1 MAKVNKKK
9 KKSNRLKAINYIGSK
24 KFDPFNSVKVKSNE
38 GVNKSDKKPKKEN
51 KKPKKENKKSKVNNN
66 NTRIDKKNNNNI
78 EKLLGIDEGNKNTV
92 NNKPLSIES
101 RDKFIEKLSEEIQKE
116 FGNNVVDAWN
126 DINKVKEAANKV
138 INKNPELK
146 EASEEYLKSRTEAE
160 SEAKKDYTSVYK
172 KFLKEI
178 SQDQD
183 RTRDNNGN
191 EYLGMDFNYRAYAD
205 AIADVFEAEAVSKG
219 INPNDFKQAIRGIR
233 DLEPWELYETDGKTR
248 NGKYRRS
255 RKFKSPREIA
265 NYAMSLC
272 SKGTNTKVID
282 Y

>member
-78 EKLLGIDEGNKNTV
+78 EKLLGIDEGNKNTT

-101 RDKFIEKLSEEIQKE
+101 REKFIEKLSEEIQKE
-116 FGNNVVDAWN
+116 FGDNIVDAWN
-126 DINKVKEAANKV
+126 DINKVKAAANKV

-146 EASEEYLKSRTEAE
+146 EASEDYLKSRTEAE
-160 SEAKKDYTSVYK
+160 SEAKKDYSSEYK

-178 SQDQD
+178 SQDKD
-183 RTRDNNGN
+183 RIRDNNGN
-191 EYLGMDFNYRAYAD
+191 EYSGIDFNYRAYAN
-205 AIADVFEAEAVSKG
+205 AIADVFEAEAVSRG

-272 SKGTNTKVID
+272 SKGASTKVRD

>member
-1 MAKVNKKK
+1 MFI
-9 KKSNRLKAINYIGSK
+9 KSLIRKAINYIGSK
-24 KFDPFNSVKVKSNE
+24 KFDPFSKKS
-38 GVNKSDKKPKKEN
+38 
-51 KKPKKENKKSKVNNN
+51 KKENKKSNVNNE
-66 NTRIDKKNNNNI
+66 NTRIDKDNNNNI
-78 EKLLGIDEGNKNTV
+78 ENLIGIDNSNKNTI

-101 RDKFIEKLSEEIQKE
+101 REKFIKELSEEIKKE
-116 FGNNVVDAWN
+116 FGDNIIDAWN
-126 DINKVKEAANKV
+126 DINKVKEATNKV
-138 INKNPELK
+138 VNKNPELK
-146 EASEEYLKSRTEAE
+146 EASEEYLKSRSEAE
-160 SEAKKDYTSVYK
+160 SEAKKDYSSVYK

-178 SQDQD
+178 SQNRD

-248 NGKYRRS
+248 NGKYRRT
-255 RKFKSPREIA
+255 RKFKTPRQIA
-265 NYAMSLC
+265 EYAMSLC

>member
-1 MAKVNKKK
+1 MAKVNKKR

-24 KFDPFNSVKVKSNE
+24 KFDPYNIKVKSNE
-38 GVNKSDKKPKKEN
+38 GVNKSSKKPKK
-51 KKPKKENKKSKVNNN
+51 KNKKSKVNNKS
-66 NTRIDKKNNNNI
+66 TRIDKKNNNNI
-78 EKLLGIDEGNKNTV
+78 EKLLGIDNSSKNTI
-92 NNKPLSIES
+92 NNKPLSIEL
-101 RDKFIEKLSEEIQKE
+101 REKFIEKLSEEIAKE
-116 FGNNVVDAWN
+116 YGANIIDAWN
-126 DINKVKEAANKV
+126 DINKVKEAADKV

-146 EASEEYLKSRTEAE
+146 EASEEYLKSRSEAE
-160 SEAKKDYTSVYK
+160 SEAKKDYSSEYK

-178 SQDQD
+178 SQDKD
-183 RTRDNNGN
+183 RIRDNNGN

-205 AIADVFEAEAVSKG
+205 AIADVFEAEAVSRG

-272 SKGTNTKVID
+272 SKGANTKVID

>member
-1 MAKVNKKK
+1 MFI
-9 KKSNRLKAINYIGSK
+9 KSLIRKAINYIGSK
-24 KFDPFNSVKVKSNE
+24 KFDPFSKKS
-38 GVNKSDKKPKKEN
+38 
-51 KKPKKENKKSKVNNN
+51 KKENKKSNVNNE
-66 NTRIDKKNNNNI
+66 NTRIDKDNNNNI
-78 EKLLGIDEGNKNTV
+78 ENLIGIDNSNKNTI

-101 RDKFIEKLSEEIQKE
+101 REKFIKELSEEIKKE
-116 FGNNVVDAWN
+116 FGDNIIDAWN
-126 DINKVKEAANKV
+126 DINKVKEATNKV
-138 INKNPELK
+138 VNKNPELK
-146 EASEEYLKSRTEAE
+146 EASEEYLKSRSEAE
-160 SEAKKDYTSVYK
+160 SEAKKDYSSVYK

-178 SQDQD
+178 SQDRD

-248 NGKYRRS
+248 NGKYRRT
-255 RKFKSPREIA
+255 RKFKTPRQIA
-265 NYAMSLC
+265 EYAMSLC

>member
-1 MAKVNKKK
+1 MSIKNLI
-9 KKSNRLKAINYIGSK
+9 RKAINYIGSK
-24 KFDPFNSVKVKSNE
+24 KFDPFS
-38 GVNKSDKKPKKEN
+38 KKA
-51 KKPKKENKKSKVNNN
+51 KKENKKSNVNNE
-66 NTRIDKKNNNNI
+66 NTRIDKDNNNNI
-78 EKLLGIDEGNKNTV
+78 EKLLGIDEGNKNTT
-92 NNKPLSIES
+92 NNKPLSIEL
-101 RDKFIEKLSEEIQKE
+101 REKFIKKLSEELQKE
-116 FGNNVVDAWN
+116 FGDNIVDAWN

-178 SQDQD
+178 SQDKD
-183 RTRDNNGN
+183 RTRDTNGN
-191 EYLGMDFNYRAYAD
+191 EYSGIDFNYRAYAN
-205 AIADVFEAEAVSKG
+205 AIADVFEAEAVSRG

-233 DLEPWELYETDGKTR
+233 DLEPWELYEADGKTR
-248 NGKYRRS
+248 NGKVRRT
-255 RKFKSPREIA
+255 RKFKTPREIA

-272 SKGTNTKVID
+272 SKGASTKVRD

>member
-1 MAKVNKKK
+1 MAKVNKKR

-24 KFDPFNSVKVKSNE
+24 KFDPYNIKEKSDK
-38 GVNKSDKKPKKEN
+38 GVNKSSKKPKK
-51 KKPKKENKKSKVNNN
+51 KNKKSKVNNKI
-66 NTRIDKKNNNNI
+66 TRIDKKNNNNI
-78 EKLLGIDEGNKNTV
+78 EKLIGIDNSSKNTI
-92 NNKPLSIES
+92 NNKPLSIEL
-101 RDKFIEKLSEEIQKE
+101 REKFIKELSEEIKKE
-116 FGNNVVDAWN
+116 YGNNIIDAWN
-126 DINKVKEAANKV
+126 DINKVKEATNKV
-138 INKNPELK
+138 VNKNPELK
-146 EASEEYLKSRTEAE
+146 EASEEYLKSRSEAE
-160 SEAKKDYTSVYK
+160 SEAKKDYSSVYK

-178 SQDQD
+178 SQNRD

-248 NGKYRRS
+248 NGKYRRT
-255 RKFKSPREIA
+255 RKFKTPRQIA
-265 NYAMSLC
+265 DYAMSLC
-272 SKGTNTKVID
+272 SKGANTKVRD

>member
-1 MAKVNKKK
+1 MFI
-9 KKSNRLKAINYIGSK
+9 KSLIRKAINYIGSK
-24 KFDPFNSVKVKSNE
+24 KFDPFSKKS
-38 GVNKSDKKPKKEN
+38 
-51 KKPKKENKKSKVNNN
+51 KKENKKSNVNNE
-66 NTRIDKKNNNNI
+66 NTRIDKDNNNNI
-78 EKLLGIDEGNKNTV
+78 ENLIGIDNSNKNTI

-101 RDKFIEKLSEEIQKE
+101 REKFIKELSEEIKKE
-116 FGNNVVDAWN
+116 FGDNIIDAWN
-126 DINKVKEAANKV
+126 DINKVKEATNKV
-138 INKNPELK
+138 VNKNPELK
-146 EASEEYLKSRTEAE
+146 EASEEYLKSRSEAE
-160 SEAKKDYTSVYK
+160 SEAKKDYSSVYK

-178 SQDQD
+178 SQNKD

-248 NGKYRRS
+248 NGKYRRT
-255 RKFKSPREIA
+255 RKFKTPRQIA
-265 NYAMSLC
+265 EYAMSLC

>member
-1 MAKVNKKK
+1 MSIKNLI
-9 KKSNRLKAINYIGSK
+9 RKAINYIGSK
-24 KFDPFNSVKVKSNE
+24 RFDPFS
-38 GVNKSDKKPKKEN
+38 KKAKKEN
-51 KKPKKENKKSKVNNN
+51 EKSKVNNE
-66 NTRIDKKNNNNI
+66 NTRIDKDNNNNI
-78 EKLLGIDEGNKNTV
+78 EKLIGIDNSNKNTV
-92 NNKPLSIES
+92 NNKPLSIEL
-101 RDKFIEKLSEEIQKE
+101 REKFIKKLNEEIQKE
-116 FGNNVVDAWN
+116 FGDNIVDAWN
-126 DINKVKEAANKV
+126 DINKVKEATNKV

-146 EASEEYLKSRTEAE
+146 EASEEYLKSRSEAE

-178 SQDQD
+178 AQDKD

-191 EYLGMDFNYRAYAD
+191 EYSGIDFNYRAYAN

-233 DLEPWELYETDGKTR
+233 DLEPWELYKTDGKTR

-255 RKFKSPREIA
+255 RKFKTPREIA
-265 NYAMSLC
+265 DYAMSLC
-272 SKGTNTKVID
+272 SKGASTKVRD

>member
-1 MAKVNKKK
+1 MAKVNKKR

-24 KFDPFNSVKVKSNE
+24 KFDPYNIKEKSDK
-38 GVNKSDKKPKKEN
+38 GVNKSSKKPKK
-51 KKPKKENKKSKVNNN
+51 KNKKSKVNNKI
-66 NTRIDKKNNNNI
+66 TRIDKKNNNNI
-78 EKLLGIDEGNKNTV
+78 EKLIGIDNSSKNTI
-92 NNKPLSIES
+92 NNKPLSIEL
-101 RDKFIEKLSEEIQKE
+101 REKFIKELSEEIKKE
-116 FGNNVVDAWN
+116 YGNNIIGAWN
-126 DINKVKEAANKV
+126 DINKVKEATNKV
-138 INKNPELK
+138 VNKNPELK
-146 EASEEYLKSRTEAE
+146 GASEEYLKSRSEAE
-160 SEAKKDYTSVYK
+160 SEAKKDYSSVYK

-178 SQDQD
+178 SQNKD

-248 NGKYRRS
+248 NGKYRRT
-255 RKFKSPREIA
+255 RKFKTPRQIA
-265 NYAMSLC
+265 DYAMSLC
-272 SKGTNTKVID
+272 SKGANTKVRD